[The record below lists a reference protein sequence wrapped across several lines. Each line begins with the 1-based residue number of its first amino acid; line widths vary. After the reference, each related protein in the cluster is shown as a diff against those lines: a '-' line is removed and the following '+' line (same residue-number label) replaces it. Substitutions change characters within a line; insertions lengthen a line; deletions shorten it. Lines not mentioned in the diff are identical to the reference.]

1 MKRYIIII
9 TAVLSLLFSGCR
21 KDKEA
26 GKLSITGRWELSDIM
41 TKAAQIG
48 GQTVEVFLTFNA
60 DGTFSMEQMLGQG
73 RFHEYDGTWNL
84 SGTTLSGKYSD
95 GNAWGA
101 VYTVSVEDDSLYM
114 TAQNDNGETYVYTK
128 VK

>member
-1 MKRYIIII
+1 
-9 TAVLSLLFSGCR
+9 
-21 KDKEA
+21 
-26 GKLSITGRWELSDIM
+26 M

-48 GQTVEVFLTFNA
+48 GQTVEVSLTFNS